1 MDDSREVGN
10 TEMPYFIFKGLF
22 SSSFVMNDRKL
33 QCLEMLNFGRRDLN
47 TAIIAAQTKSWGLL
61 KTYENELVCLLICN
75 EEVSQSEMTSLVPH
89 QRGVCNISPGNP

>member
-1 MDDSREVGN
+1 
-10 TEMPYFIFKGLF
+10 MPYFIFKGLF

-33 QCLEMLNFGRRDLN
+33 ECPEMLNFRRRDLN

-61 KTYENELVCLLICN
+61 KTYENELACLLICN

-89 QRGVCNISPGNP
+89 QRGV